1 MLRHASSMRAV
12 LIPHLDTWMRYLDL
26 AGDTAG
32 EGLEVPGEAPVRV
45 YLAGLG
51 GAASADFAEVAT
63 SAALR
68 GPRSLLVDL
77 VGTGWSD
84 PADFGYTIEEHA
96 DAVAVVLDAL
106 NLRGCTVVG
115 HSLGGGVAISLAH
128 RRPDLVRT
136 LVAAE
141 PNLDP
146 GVGYLSRHVAD
157 QSEEA
162 FATRGYDALRAV
174 IDRDDRAAGMSV
186 FHATTGRWSKRGM
199 YLTSVSM
206 LAERRPTLREQL
218 AAAPMHR
225 AVLVGE
231 RSDTYDLARLAEAGV
246 AIHVVPAA
254 GHGMTYDNPAG
265 FARAIA
271 AALARSE
278 RPE

>member
-1 MLRHASSMRAV
+1 MRAV
-12 LIPHLDTWMRYLDL
+12 LLPHLDTWMRYLDL
-26 AGDTAG
+26 AGDTHG
-32 EGLEVPGEAPVRV
+32 DGVDGSHGQEPVRV

-63 SAALR
+63 SVRLR
-68 GPRSLLVDL
+68 GARSLLVDL

-128 RRPDLVRT
+128 RRPDLVGT

-146 GVGYLSRHVAD
+146 GVGYLSRHVAN

-162 FATRGYDALRAV
+162 FTTRGYDALRAV
-174 IDRDDRAAGMSV
+174 IDRDDRTAGMSV

-218 AAAPMHR
+218 VAAPMHR

-231 RSDTYDLARLAEAGV
+231 GTQNYDLSGLREASVG
-246 AIHVVPAA
+246 IHVVPAA

-265 FARAIA
+265 FAHAIA
-271 AALARSE
+271 TAIAGSGRAD
-278 RPE
+278 